1 LEINNGKNII
11 IFLKYKKICCAV
23 VFIVF
28 SVAIIFVFPQP
39 FVLIGETLNKYS
51 DGITALSAILAVIFG
66 SSWLDTSK
74 KKMKGKLDYDIARK
88 YLKGVLKLRD
98 AIKIVRNPFI
108 PVGEMQSALEK
119 NGFKGNEYED
129 KEKTNRSVYS
139 LRWNKVQEAWTN
151 LEEILTEAE
160 ISWGDEAVKIQNDLN
175 QLVREL
181 RGAIWLFVNASEDIK
196 TNDENFKLIYGTY
209 DRGDD
214 FSVKVDKEVEK
225 IRDFLKQYL

>member
-1 LEINNGKNII
+1 MKKIFQCFNFQKKYYCGFILII
-11 IFLKYKKICCAV
+11 IFTV
-23 VFIVF
+23 VLYFFPGLFI
-28 SVAIIFVFPQP
+28 ATGDI
-39 FVLIGETLNKYS
+39 LNKYS
-51 DGITALSAILAVIFG
+51 EAIIALSAILGVLFG

-119 NGFKGNEYED
+119 NGFKGDEYEN
-129 KEKTNRSVYS
+129 KEKVNRSVYS

-160 ISWGDEAVKIQNDLN
+160 ISWGDEAVKIQNDLDK
-175 QLVREL
+175 LVREL
-181 RGAIWLFVNASEDIK
+181 RSVIWLFVNYSDSFHKQYDKNSKLLYGSYDTEDV
-196 TNDENFKLIYGTY
+196 
-209 DRGDD
+209 
-214 FSVKVDKEVEK
+214 FSVKVDAEINK
-225 IRDFLKQYL
+225 IRDFLKRYL